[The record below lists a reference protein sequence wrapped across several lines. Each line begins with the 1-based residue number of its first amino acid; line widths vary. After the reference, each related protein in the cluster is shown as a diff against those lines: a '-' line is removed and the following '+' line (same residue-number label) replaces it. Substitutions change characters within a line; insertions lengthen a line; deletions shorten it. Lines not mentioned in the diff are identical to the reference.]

1 MGLRVIERSKTMTLA
16 SERRFEK
23 AGEVN
28 FVHTGPGTL
37 AGRYMRMFWQPIY
50 IADRLQPGHALPIQV
65 MGEKFTLYR
74 GESGATYVVDFR
86 CAHRGTQLSVGW
98 VEGECIRCFYHGW
111 KYDGTGQCVEQ
122 PAEDASFAAKVKIR
136 SYPTRE
142 YLGLI
147 FTYLGPGT
155 TPPFPRYSQLEQDGV
170 LDVNSYV
177 RNCNYFNTLEN
188 GVDQA
193 HVPFTHAKSNFTK
206 FGLNWDIP
214 KISAEETEY
223 GVAMS
228 GTRSDGVSRV
238 NHYLMPNILYIKGSP
253 DESGEKWR
261 DAFAWRVPIDDVSHA
276 SFNIS
281 LVHVTGDAAE
291 RYRESQKQRR
301 ASVAMLPS
309 AREMADAVLTGS
321 LCIHEIED
329 RLDIV
334 NIQDHVAQ
342 EGQGAIPDRDSE
354 RLGRSDAAVILMRKI
369 WLRELR
375 ELAEGRPLKTWSCP
389 KGLLATSG
397 V

>member
-1 MGLRVIERSKTMTLA
+1 MTLS

-23 AGEVN
+23 AGEVD

-122 PAEDASFAAKVKIR
+122 PAEDVSFAAKVKIR

-155 TPPFPRYSQLEQDGV
+155 TPPFPRYPQLEQDGV
-170 LDVNSYV
+170 LDVSSYI

-223 GVAMS
+223 GVAMY

-238 NHYLMPNILYIKGSP
+238 NHYLMPNILFIKGSP
-253 DESGEKWR
+253 DESAEKWR

-291 RYRESQKQRR
+291 RYRESQKKRR
-301 ASVAMLPS
+301 ANVAKLPS
-309 AREMADAVLTGS
+309 AREMADAVLAGN

-329 RLDIV
+329 RPDIV

-342 EGQGAIPDRDSE
+342 EGQGAIPDRDAE

-375 ELAEGRPLKTWSCP
+375 ALAEGRPLKTWSCP
-389 KGLLATSG
+389 EGLLATSG

>member
-1 MGLRVIERSKTMTLA
+1 MTTSTQEPVESVDKVA
-16 SERRFEK
+16 
-23 AGEVN
+23 

-37 AGRYMRMFWQPIY
+37 AGRYMRMFWQPVY
-50 IADRLQPGHALPIQV
+50 IADRLKLGHALPIQTL
-65 MGEKFTLYR
+65 GEKFTLYR
-74 GESGATYVVDFR
+74 GESGIPYVVDFR
-86 CAHRGTQLSVGW
+86 CAHRGTQLSLGW
-98 VEGECIRCFYHGW
+98 IDGDSIRCFYHGW

-122 PAEDASFAAKVKIR
+122 PAEDGSFAAKVKIR
-136 SYPTRE
+136 SYPTQE

-147 FTYLGPGT
+147 FTHLGEGAA
-155 TPPFPRYSQLEQDGV
+155 PPFPRYPQLEQEGV

-223 GVAMS
+223 GVAMH
-228 GTRSDGVSRV
+228 GTRSNGVSRV

-253 DESGEKWR
+253 DESAEKWR
-261 DAFAWRVPIDDVSHA
+261 DAFAWRVPVDDVSHT
-276 SFNIS
+276 SFNVS
-281 LVHVTGDAAE
+281 LVHVTGEAAA
-291 RYRESQKQRR
+291 RYRESRKQQRTT
-301 ASVAMLPS
+301 VAKLPS
-309 AREMADAVLTGS
+309 AREMADAVLAGRRR
-321 LCIHEIED
+321 IHDIED
-329 RLDIV
+329 RPDIV

-342 EGQGAIPDRDSE
+342 EGQGAIPDRDVE
-354 RLGRSDAAVILMRKI
+354 RLGRSDAAIILMRKI

-375 ELAEGRPLKTWSCP
+375 ALAEGRPLKTWTLP
-389 KGLLATSG
+389 QGLLATSG